1 MYSKKAS
8 NRRSTV
14 GPFSDREVVMTSAGI
29 SGFEYEDTRV
39 VLVALTADK
48 VVCVASAPDN
58 VLEKRPKGARTVVEV
73 FCVASPRLVDRAA
86 LDAAARRP
94 LVSPAAAP
102 LRGDVQ
108 PWARRQ

>member
-1 MYSKKAS
+1 
-8 NRRSTV
+8 
-14 GPFSDREVVMTSAGI
+14 
-29 SGFEYEDTRV
+29 V

-86 LDAAARRP
+86 LDLGPGYTQVFCLFTHLSHLGSPP
-94 LVSPAAAP
+94 LQRTFSI
-102 LRGDVQ
+102 
-108 PWARRQ
+108 